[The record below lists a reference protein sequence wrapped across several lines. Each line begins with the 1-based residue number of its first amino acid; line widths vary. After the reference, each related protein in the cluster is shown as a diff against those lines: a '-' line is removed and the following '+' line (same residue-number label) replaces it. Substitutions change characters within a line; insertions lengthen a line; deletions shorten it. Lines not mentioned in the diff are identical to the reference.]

1 MINLDLK
8 SNRKNVCEYL
18 KEFKRVIPKKG
29 SMFSRNP
36 SVDISKLG
44 DKKDKIESFF
54 ERGIMIS
61 PMLIDKNSINVY
73 IENLRLV
80 KQFPNELRPE
90 TVMESRI
97 AKQTENAKNTRNIL
111 IPSVIEKNSSIM
123 DNYNKMVAYYLLMGE
138 ERPVER
144 FSKIEMAMKQYGVK
158 PDIGLAIMKY
168 GDEITTKLEELAT
181 AKVKSPKEWEFFKS
195 QVLHSF
201 MIAEKIG
208 NRSVNLEEHTAWEE
222 RLIKLGILERR
233 QEKEETKKQAFK
245 QSIRYDVEMK
255 KPDGEKGK
263 VALDRELLRRAEQQ
277 YINTGVVPLGYKKNQ
292 KGKIVRNLPTMEED
306 KRDRLSAGNNLSASN
321 KKRDIQELT
330 R

>member
-1 MINLDLK
+1 MQHMHIDKHQTRKQNKQYLK
-8 SNRKNVCEYL
+8 S
-18 KEFKRVIPKKG
+18 
-29 SMFSRNP
+29 
-36 SVDISKLG
+36 SKT
-44 DKKDKIESFF
+44 K
-54 ERGIMIS
+54 
-61 PMLIDKNSINVY
+61 SI
-73 IENLRLV
+73 LL
-80 KQFPNELRPE
+80 E
-90 TVMESRI
+90 T
-97 AKQTENAKNTRNIL
+97 
-111 IPSVIEKNSSIM
+111 P
-123 DNYNKMVAYYLLMGE
+123 
-138 ERPVER
+138 
-144 FSKIEMAMKQYGVK
+144 
-158 PDIGLAIMKY
+158 LA
-168 GDEITTKLEELAT
+168 TTKLEELAT

-208 NRSVNLEEHTAWEE
+208 NRSVNLEEHIAWEE

-306 KRDRLSAGNNLSASN
+306 KREGIENGLENYNLI
-321 KKRDIQELT
+321 DINELT
-330 R
+330 EKDLLEDNSFISKMMLIEKSKNN

>member
-111 IPSVIEKNSSIM
+111 IPSVIEKNSNVM
-123 DNYNKMVAYYLLMGE
+123 DTYNKMVAYYLLMGE

-181 AKVKSPKEWEFFKS
+181 AKVKSPKEWKFFKS

-201 MIAEKIG
+201 
-208 NRSVNLEEHTAWEE
+208 
-222 RLIKLGILERR
+222 
-233 QEKEETKKQAFK
+233 
-245 QSIRYDVEMK
+245 
-255 KPDGEKGK
+255 
-263 VALDRELLRRAEQQ
+263 
-277 YINTGVVPLGYKKNQ
+277 
-292 KGKIVRNLPTMEED
+292 
-306 KRDRLSAGNNLSASN
+306 
-321 KKRDIQELT
+321 
-330 R
+330 

>member
-1 MINLDLK
+1 
-8 SNRKNVCEYL
+8 
-18 KEFKRVIPKKG
+18 
-29 SMFSRNP
+29 
-36 SVDISKLG
+36 
-44 DKKDKIESFF
+44 
-54 ERGIMIS
+54 
-61 PMLIDKNSINVY
+61 
-73 IENLRLV
+73 
-80 KQFPNELRPE
+80 
-90 TVMESRI
+90 
-97 AKQTENAKNTRNIL
+97 
-111 IPSVIEKNSSIM
+111 M
-123 DNYNKMVAYYLLMGE
+123 DTYNKMVAYYLLMGE

-181 AKVKSPKEWEFFKS
+181 AKVKSPKEWKFFKS

>member
-111 IPSVIEKNSSIM
+111 IPSVIEKNSNVM
-123 DNYNKMVAYYLLMGE
+123 DTYNKMVAYYLLMGE

-158 PDIGLAIMKY
+158 PDIGLAIMK
-168 GDEITTKLEELAT
+168 
-181 AKVKSPKEWEFFKS
+181 
-195 QVLHSF
+195 
-201 MIAEKIG
+201 
-208 NRSVNLEEHTAWEE
+208 
-222 RLIKLGILERR
+222 
-233 QEKEETKKQAFK
+233 
-245 QSIRYDVEMK
+245 
-255 KPDGEKGK
+255 
-263 VALDRELLRRAEQQ
+263 
-277 YINTGVVPLGYKKNQ
+277 
-292 KGKIVRNLPTMEED
+292 
-306 KRDRLSAGNNLSASN
+306 
-321 KKRDIQELT
+321 
-330 R
+330 

>member
-80 KQFPNELRPE
+80 KQFSNELRPE

-111 IPSVIEKNSSIM
+111 IPSVIEKNSNVM
-123 DNYNKMVAYYLLMGE
+123 DTYNKMVAYYLLMGE

-181 AKVKSPKEWEFFKS
+181 AKVKSPKEWKFFKS

-245 QSIRYDVEMK
+245 QSIRYDV
-255 KPDGEKGK
+255 
-263 VALDRELLRRAEQQ
+263 
-277 YINTGVVPLGYKKNQ
+277 
-292 KGKIVRNLPTMEED
+292 
-306 KRDRLSAGNNLSASN
+306 
-321 KKRDIQELT
+321 
-330 R
+330 